1 MVSRFSSH
9 SNSSFET
16 EKKKKKEISRFK
28 RCQKRDI
35 EKVGKT
41 VSKDGNVTTK
51 ISISSS
57 FSLFVPGWK
66 LNQERPVSR
75 NLVS

>member
-16 EKKKKKEISRFK
+16 EKKKKEISRFK